1 MNHQRTMITRT
12 KQLIVAG
19 AVAAIGLVLL
29 TFVRPDSTDARGGEP
44 AIATVEP
51 SKADAAP
58 QQAAVAWREDFSAA
72 LVEAAEKNRP
82 ALLRFTAAWCTPCRV
97 MDASVLPDERVISAL
112 ADRVIPVKIEAGREE
127 SADVAHRY
135 GVVGIPTLVLVDP
148 SGKEFARGGFM
159 SAEQL
164 VEFLGKA
171 PALPE
176 SPRH

>member
-1 MNHQRTMITRT
+1 RLPPYPERVVEGRRAPRRAARAQRVPANHRSAAPRLRLHPLLIPIPPRPGVQVMNHQRTMITRT

-82 ALLRFTAAWCTPCRV
+82 ALLRFTAAWCTP
-97 MDASVLPDERVISAL
+97 
-112 ADRVIPVKIEAGREE
+112 
-127 SADVAHRY
+127 
-135 GVVGIPTLVLVDP
+135 
-148 SGKEFARGGFM
+148 
-159 SAEQL
+159 
-164 VEFLGKA
+164 
-171 PALPE
+171 
-176 SPRH
+176 